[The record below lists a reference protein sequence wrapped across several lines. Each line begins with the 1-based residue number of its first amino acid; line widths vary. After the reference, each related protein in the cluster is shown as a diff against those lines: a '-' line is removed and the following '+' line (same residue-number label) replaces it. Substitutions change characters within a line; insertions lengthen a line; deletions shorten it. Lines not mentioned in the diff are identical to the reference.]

1 MTCVVFLGPSLA
13 TAEAR
18 AILDADYRPPAS
30 ANDVLDAVCDAPRAI
45 VVIDGLFEQVLS
57 VRHKEIL
64 YALSRG
70 IRVYGAASM
79 GALRAAELDVFG
91 MRGVGRV
98 YEAYASGE
106 YEDDD
111 EVAVAHGETDYGF
124 RPVSEA
130 MVNLRWGLE
139 LAEAQHVISTTT
151 RTRLTAVGKTLFYRE
166 RSWAALLALGA
177 DEGVPAHELQAL
189 RAFVKH
195 TQPNRKREDAVMVL
209 EEVRE
214 DLRRQDLA
222 PLPEFEFRLT
232 RPLTHWL
239 DAVRSRR
246 LSRAPTGGVAGA
258 EAPRRVTNEG

>member
-1 MTCVVFLGPSLA
+1 MTCIVFLGPSLA
-13 TAEAR
+13 IAEAR

-57 VRHKEIL
+57 VRHKEVL

-79 GALRAAELDVFG
+79 GALRAAELDSFG
-91 MRGVGRV
+91 MRGVGKI

-111 EVAVAHGETDYGF
+111 EVAVAHATTDYGF

-139 LAEAQHVISTTT
+139 LAEAQRVIAATT
-151 RTRLTAVGKTLFYRE
+151 RARLTALGKTLFYRE

-177 DEGVPAHELQAL
+177 DEGMPAHELRAL
-189 RAFVKH
+189 GAFVKQ
-195 TQPNRKREDAVMVL
+195 TQPNRKRDDSIMAL
-209 EEVRE
+209 EEVRD
-214 DLRRQDLA
+214 DLRREDPAL
-222 PLPEFEFRLT
+222 LPEFELRLT
-232 RPLTHWL
+232 RTLTEQWL
-239 DAVRSRR
+239 GAVRSRR
-246 LSRAPTGGVAGA
+246 GTAAHQETER
-258 EAPRRVTNEG
+258 

>member
-1 MTCVVFLGPSLA
+1 MTCIVFLGPSLA
-13 TAEAR
+13 IDEAS
-18 AILDADYRPPAS
+18 AILDAVYRPPAA

-79 GALRAAELDVFG
+79 GALRAAELDSFG
-91 MRGVGRV
+91 MRGVGKI

-111 EVAVAHGETDYGF
+111 EVAVAHATTDYGC

-139 LAEAQHVISTTT
+139 LAEAQRAITAAT
-151 RTRLTAVGKTLFYRE
+151 RARLTALGKTLFYRE

-177 DEGVPAHELQAL
+177 GEGIPARELQSL
-189 RAFVKH
+189 RAFVKQ
-195 TQPNRKREDAVMVL
+195 TQPNRKRDDAVMVL
-209 EEVRE
+209 EAVRDEVR
-214 DLRRQDLA
+214 RGDLA
-222 PLPEFEFRLT
+222 PLPEFDLRLT
-232 RPLTHWL
+232 RTLTEQWL
-239 DAVRSRR
+239 GAVRSRR
-246 LSRAPTGGVAGA
+246 ATAHQEIER
-258 EAPRRVTNEG
+258 